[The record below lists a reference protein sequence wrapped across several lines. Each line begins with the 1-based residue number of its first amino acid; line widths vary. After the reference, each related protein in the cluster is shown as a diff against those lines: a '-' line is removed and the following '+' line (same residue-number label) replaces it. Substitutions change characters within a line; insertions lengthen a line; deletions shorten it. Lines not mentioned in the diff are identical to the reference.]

1 MAFWL
6 QVNRRFN
13 KIEGKH
19 LALVISLNLFVAV
32 IPLLIII
39 FAFITSFS
47 ANRSF
52 GFLLDRDLH
61 LTGSSALVVRDTFTS
76 ASSGKSVALSI
87 SVISL
92 LVTGLDV
99 SATAQV
105 AYARAFT
112 MTPLRG
118 LQKYLRGAA
127 WLFLLLADTV
137 IVLALR
143 RVAASQPVWFTIAA
157 GVVLLILEF
166 LFYLVT
172 PRLLLELPFKWRDLV
187 PGAAV
192 CTGAAVIVHAALFF
206 FFRRWIAEY
215 GHAYGG
221 FGVSLALIAAI
232 GIVSSFWIWIAAV
245 MGVYWER
252 KAGPAVV
259 AAMEKL
265 SAEISAPEEE
275 ATVSEKA
282 AGLYSGCLTLRSRT
296 PVAQSL
302 PDPERSIVE
311 RLGRARVLPVLT
323 VTDPRTAEGAC
334 RALADAGLPCV
345 EITYRTAVAS

>member
-1 MAFWL
+1 M
-6 QVNRRFN
+6 
-13 KIEGKH
+13 
-19 LALVISLNLFVAV
+19 
-32 IPLLIII
+32 
-39 FAFITSFS
+39 
-47 ANRSF
+47 
-52 GFLLDRDLH
+52 H
-61 LTGSSALVVRDTFTS
+61 LTGNSALVVRDTFTN
-76 ASSGKSVALSI
+76 AKSGKSVALSI

-92 LVTGLDV
+92 LITGLDV

-118 LQKYLRGAA
+118 VQKYLRGAA
-127 WLFLLLADTV
+127 WLVLLLADLL

-143 RVAASQPVWFTIAA
+143 NLGASQPAWFTVAA
-157 GVVLLILEF
+157 GVVLLVVEF
-166 LFYLVT
+166 VFYLIT

-192 CTGAAVIVHAALFF
+192 CTGAAVIVHAVVIVFL
-206 FFRRWIAEY
+206 RKWVAEY
-215 GHAYGG
+215 GQAYGG

-232 GIVSSFWIWIAAV
+232 GIISSFWIWIAAV

-252 KAGPAVV
+252 KAGPAAV

-282 AGLYSGCLTLRSRT
+282 AGLYLGCLPLTRRLRRK
-296 PVAQSL
+296 
-302 PDPERSIVE
+302 DRM
-311 RLGRARVLPVLT
+311 
-323 VTDPRTAEGAC
+323 TA
-334 RALADAGLPCV
+334 
-345 EITYRTAVAS
+345 